1 MFKEIAVLPRKM
13 EDATFRGSERPRTRN
28 VAAAKRDSRGN
39 SHFCGKRNKGA
50 AGSEG
55 AREAA

>member
-39 SHFCGKRNKGA
+39 SDFCGKRNK
-50 AGSEG
+50 ELLG